1 MKRIKIDKS
10 KWDEPEANL
19 DDFTKQIE
27 DFYQEYI
34 DVTGNKDFKLFVDKS
49 FELGLTALKGNIT
62 IYTYLTNLGYKLILK
77 ETNEAVYESF
87 LTDHSEVGYII
98 FKAVEVGNVKCIAAD
113 KGIDYEC

>member
-87 LTDHSEVGYII
+87 LTDHSEVGYIN
-98 FKAVEVGNVKCIAAD
+98 FKSIEEENVGCIAEN
-113 KGIDYEC
+113 KGS